1 MSARGAKRNADE
13 SASMATDERQLWSG
27 VALLVVAG
35 ALLFGAVAI
44 GGLDALSQAS
54 GALAVLGL
62 AGGAVLVGTAGDGR
76 PV

>member
-1 MSARGAKRNADE
+1 
-13 SASMATDERQLWSG
+13 MATDERRLWSG

-35 ALLFGAVAI
+35 VVLFGAVTI

>member
-1 MSARGAKRNADE
+1 MSARGVKRNADE
-13 SASMATDERQLWSG
+13 SGRMATDERRLWSG

-35 ALLFGAVAI
+35 VVLFGAVTI
-44 GGLDALSQAS
+44 GGFDTLSQAS

-62 AGGAVLVGTAGDGR
+62 AGGAVLVGTAGDER